1 MSDNDSV
8 VANKPDPME
17 IHRSLDS
24 PLEDDADQAET
35 RLNLNSHRSLPSL
48 PHLQRLETLMR
59 ISRGIVHGDDGTD
72 PTAEASQLVVDTT
85 GDVAL
90 RLAGAANLIE
100 EYDLDTVE
108 HITKKKHWIRVLTNP
123 KTICKGILILLVVG
137 AVLLGFY
144 LIPSS
149 VWEAVFG
156 FIQSL
161 GWWAPFF
168 FFFFQIATCFVSIPP
183 TFTLTFAGFLLG
195 FWKGIIAGHISHII
209 GSSGSFFLARYVLA
223 RSMRKKFK
231 DNKFFHALETAV
243 KRSSF
248 KIAIMLRLCPLLPI
262 VLVTYMLSVSGVK
275 YWHFLLATA
284 TVLLPEES
292 FYVYFGSTASS
303 LAKVIS
309 GNLTDGG
316 VIQTAIMV
324 IGVVFSIVMAI
335 GASLVVKFQIDR
347 VLKEEKKKKQLE
359 SREDLEAG
367 SSASSV
373 SEEHISDSDSDSG
386 HASDKAG
393 DIDYYSTPVKSPTA
407 QDAEGFATSA
417 DTEFHVDWTAN
428 PSPETN
434 PFGQPGREGGRNELV
449 YPAVPQEPAQS
460 IPAE

>member
-1 MSDNDSV
+1 MSVRHKREHSV
-8 VANKPDPME
+8 DYFGDETERTNNYLTE
-17 IHRSLDS
+17 
-24 PLEDDADQAET
+24 AET
-35 RLNLNSHRSLPSL
+35 IAGASIDFAVGAVVRQSTFDIL
-48 PHLQRLETLMR
+48 
-59 ISRGIVHGDDGTD
+59 
-72 PTAEASQLVVDTT
+72 AEA
-85 GDVAL
+85 
-90 RLAGAANLIE
+90 E
-100 EYDLDTVE
+100 LDTNTVE
-108 HITKKKHWIRVLTNP
+108 KITKKKHWIRMLTNP
-123 KTICKGILILLVVG
+123 KTLCKGTVIIVVVA

-144 LIPSS
+144 LIPSF

-161 GWWAPFF
+161 GWWAPLF
-168 FFFFQIATCFVSIPP
+168 FFFFQTATCFVSIPP

-243 KRSSF
+243 TRSSF

-309 GNLTDGG
+309 GDLTDGG

-324 IGVVFSIVMAI
+324 VGVVFSIVMAI

-347 VLKEEKKKKQLE
+347 VLKEEKRKRKAAGEADLE
-359 SREDLEAG
+359 SGSTSDGAASAAEEEDAQR
-367 SSASSV
+367 
-373 SEEHISDSDSDSG
+373 SEEAET
-386 HASDKAG
+386 ASAA
-393 DIDYYSTPVKSPTA
+393 KS
-407 QDAEGFATSA
+407 ESTSA
-417 DTEFHVDWTAN
+417 CGEVAG
-428 PSPETN
+428 PC
-434 PFGQPGREGGRNELV
+434 GQEKRGYAEQQYAVR
-449 YPAVPQEPAQS
+449 YPA
-460 IPAE
+460 I